1 MLKYLEPLDWLPTA
15 EDLPCSDETPV
26 DSEIQERI
34 PSLLHFILAELFADR
49 SDWFFGIDMGIYY
62 APDTP
67 PVVPDGFLSIGV
79 ESIKEDNENLRSSYV
94 LWEEQG
100 ITPQL
105 VIEIVSKHY
114 RGEYNTKK
122 DLYEQLGVL
131 YYAVYNPIRKRKA
144 SLEIY
149 RLVNGK
155 YLPVIGNPVWMP
167 EIGLGI
173 GKERYTHHGRE
184 REWMFWYDKDGK
196 RYPTPQEVTN
206 YERQQATEFKNQ
218 ATEFKNQATE
228 FKNQATEFKNQ
239 VQTEQDRS
247 QRLSD
252 RLRELGI
259 NPDEI

>member
-26 DSEIQERI
+26 DSELQERI

-49 SDWFFGIDMGIYY
+49 SDWFFGMDMGIYY
-62 APDTP
+62 NPDLP

-79 ESIKEDNENLRSSYV
+79 DSIKEDNENLRSSYV
-94 LWEEQG
+94 LWEEKG
-100 ITPQL
+100 IVPQL
-105 VIEIVSKHY
+105 VIEVVSKTY
-114 RGEYNTKK
+114 RGEYNAKK

-131 YYAVYNPIRKRKA
+131 YYVIYNPFRKRKP
-144 SLEIY
+144 SLEVY
-149 RLVNGK
+149 RLVNDN

-173 GKERYTHHGRE
+173 GKERHTHHGRD
-184 REWMFWYDKDGK
+184 REWLFWYDEDGK
-196 RYPTPQEVTN
+196 RYPTPQEVA
-206 YERQQATEFKNQ
+206 RQAIELKNQ
-218 ATEFKNQATE
+218 IESEQA
-228 FKNQATEFKNQ
+228 
-239 VQTEQDRS
+239 RS
-247 QRLSD
+247 QRLAD

>member
-49 SDWFFGIDMGIYY
+49 SDWFFGMDMAIYY
-62 APDTP
+62 HPDLP

-79 ESIKEDNENLRSSYV
+79 DSVKEDNENLRSSYV
-94 LWEEQG
+94 LWEENG
-100 ITPQL
+100 ILPQL
-105 VIEIVSKHY
+105 VIEVVSKNY

-122 DLYEQLGVL
+122 DLYEQIGVL

-173 GKERYTHHGRE
+173 GKERYTHHGRN
-184 REWMFWYDKDGK
+184 REWMFWYDEDGK
-196 RYPTPQEVTN
+196 RYLTPQEVAAQ
-206 YERQQATEFKNQ
+206 ERQQAIEFKNQ
-218 ATEFKNQATE
+218 ADEFKSQVESEQA
-228 FKNQATEFKNQ
+228 
-239 VQTEQDRS
+239 RS
-247 QRLSD
+247 QRLAD

-259 NPDEI
+259 NPDDI